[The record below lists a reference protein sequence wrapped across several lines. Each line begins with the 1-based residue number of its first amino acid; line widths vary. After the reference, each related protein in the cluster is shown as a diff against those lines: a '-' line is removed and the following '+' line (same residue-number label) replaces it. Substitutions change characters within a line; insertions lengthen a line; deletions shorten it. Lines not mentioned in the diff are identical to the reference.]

1 MKEQT
6 VYVLVSEATMP
17 DNTTKCSVAGVFT
30 DAQSALEFTE
40 QVINGMNYGLCDEC
54 QYPFRRLLQDDSSK
68 PRRNFVFAYVQ
79 ARADRYPIFRYECF
93 CETVLS
99 KCEQ

>member
-6 VYVLVSEATMP
+6 VYVLVSEAIMP
-17 DNTTKCSVAGVFT
+17 DHTTKCNVAGVFT
-30 DAQSALEFTE
+30 DAQSALVFTE
-40 QVINGMNYGLCDEC
+40 QVINGMNYGLRDES

-79 ARADRYPIFRYECF
+79 TRTDRYPIFRYECF

>member
-6 VYVLVSEATMP
+6 VYVLVSEAIMP
-17 DNTTKCSVAGVFT
+17 NRTTKCSVSGVFT
-30 DAQSALEFTE
+30 DAPSALEFTE

-54 QYPFRRLLQDDSSK
+54 RYPFRRLLQDDSDK

-79 ARADRYPIFRYECF
+79 VRDDRYPIFRYECF
-93 CETVLS
+93 REIVLS
-99 KCEQ
+99 KHE